1 MRYVKKSWRNLAV
14 ALFVLP
20 IKLPVLFAIY
30 LLHLLGEAADEAFGW
45 VVDHTPGLEED
56 VEREMAQRRIERDE
70 WIARITQ
77 KDKT

>member
-14 ALFVLP
+14 TLFVLP
-20 IKLPVLFAIY
+20 IKVPVLFALY

-45 VVDHTPGLEED
+45 VVGNTPGLEED
-56 VEREMAQRRIERDE
+56 KEREMAQRRIERDE

-77 KDKT
+77 KDKA